1 MMNLTSHFI
10 GKYFITVFSNSFF
23 RMILDDEKDELTV
36 RASPM
41 KNKSEPAKNKPEFV
55 KPGPGGDN

>member
-1 MMNLTSHFI
+1 
-10 GKYFITVFSNSFF
+10 
-23 RMILDDEKDELTV
+23 MILDDEKDELTV

-55 KPGPGGDN
+55 KPGPGGDNWKFSVWNY